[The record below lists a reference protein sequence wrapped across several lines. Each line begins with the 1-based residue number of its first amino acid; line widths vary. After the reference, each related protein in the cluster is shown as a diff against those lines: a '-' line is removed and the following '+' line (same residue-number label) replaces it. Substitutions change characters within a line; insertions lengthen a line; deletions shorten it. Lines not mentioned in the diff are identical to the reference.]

1 MTIARIAS
9 RLAPAQPERHD
20 LVGRLLLA
28 GIEHTDARPWLGFAG
43 MAAVYVLFVVLQ
55 QVMP

>member
-1 MTIARIAS
+1 MIAARIA
-9 RLAPAQPERHD
+9 RHLAPAQPERRD
-20 LVGRLLLA
+20 LVGRLLLI
-28 GIEHTDARPWLGFAG
+28 GIEQTDARPWLGFVG

>member
-1 MTIARIAS
+1 VIAVRTTTQA
-9 RLAPAQPERHD
+9 AEQTERD

-28 GIEHTDARPWLGFAG
+28 GIEHTNARPWIAGVG
-43 MAAVYVLFVVLQ
+43 MAAVYVLFVLLQ